1 MHGGRVE
8 QGANRG
14 VARRQLNREELLEWV
29 LAAQPGARLLYGNGE
44 HASHVA
50 SEEVNDELKK
60 LESQGYIYLFQGKA
74 DPPRFTRDYIAQ
86 RSSWQVKA

>member
-1 MHGGRVE
+1 MHGGHAG
-8 QGANRG
+8 QGVSRASAKRQINRD
-14 VARRQLNREELLEWV
+14 ELLEWV

-60 LESQGYIYLFQGKA
+60 LAAQGYIYLFQSKA
-74 DPPRFTRDYIAQ
+74 HPPRFTRDYIAQ
-86 RSSWQVKA
+86 RSSRQVKA